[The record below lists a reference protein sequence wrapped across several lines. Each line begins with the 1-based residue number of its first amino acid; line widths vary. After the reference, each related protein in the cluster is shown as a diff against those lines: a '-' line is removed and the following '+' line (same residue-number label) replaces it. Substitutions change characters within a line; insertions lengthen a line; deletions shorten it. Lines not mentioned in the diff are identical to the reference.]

1 MSVGEPE
8 NKEDFER
15 HSKDGVSVYVEKGFP
30 TDPPKIVIQLH
41 KRAGNPRLVASRRG

>member
-8 NKEDFER
+8 NKEDFEK
-15 HSKDGVSVYVEKGFP
+15 HSKDGVSVYVEKSFP

-41 KRAGNPRLVASRRG
+41 ARSGKARLVASRRA